1 MSHPIIKTACVV
13 AGFAVASLAATSAFA
28 AKPLSV
34 KQKNEMAEAMA
45 RNYQAKQ
52 QKTALKSTARTGNTA
67 LGGKMSSDGTMSA
80 ELPMDRDIYLS
91 ASPDAKGNMHVR
103 DTDASGPSTVTA
115 VEVSDEI

>member
-13 AGFAVASLAATSAFA
+13 AGFAVAALAATSAHA

-45 RNYQAKQ
+45 RNHQSQ
-52 QKTALKSTARTGNTA
+52 QKTVVKASARTA
-67 LGGKMSSDGTMSA
+67 LAGTDATMA
-80 ELPMDRDIYLS
+80 AVPEELDHYLT
-91 ASPDAKGNMHVR
+91 ASPDANGHMRVR

-115 VEVSDEI
+115 VEVSDDI